1 MYVNVYNQKIEID
14 DKERRIAQFQYLLEL
29 IPLQNFNT
37 LLFVCRFLV
46 ECISKSSGT
55 LTCENISR
63 IFAQALCRKN
73 NLCSI
78 DENERKKSQQV
89 AQIFIDEAATLF
101 VEALNISDKKA
112 EKSRENLRKKEKDNM
127 LSHSRRKKIEEKKRE
142 KERRKLSVSD
152 TVVNF
157 LLRFYSLLFF

>member
-78 DENERKKSQQV
+78 DENERKK
-89 AQIFIDEAATLF
+89 
-101 VEALNISDKKA
+101 
-112 EKSRENLRKKEKDNM
+112 EKDNM